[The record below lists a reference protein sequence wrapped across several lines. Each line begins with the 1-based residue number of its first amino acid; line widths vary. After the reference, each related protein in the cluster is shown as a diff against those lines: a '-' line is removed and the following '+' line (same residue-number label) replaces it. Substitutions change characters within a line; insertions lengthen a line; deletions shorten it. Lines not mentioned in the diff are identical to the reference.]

1 MLSVDAVR
9 PAVRQAGEVPAL
21 SAFLS
26 AAGDALGAAESAIS
40 ADRAPDAATKLRP
53 LHEDLA
59 AALTASSY
67 DAETAATL
75 IEATDRITN
84 SLDTLL
90 DELRRQLPLTS
101 SG

>member
-26 AAGDALGAAESAIS
+26 AAGDALGAAEAAIS
-40 ADRAPDAATKLRP
+40 ADRAPDATTKLRP

-75 IEATDRITN
+75 LEATDRITN